1 MKRNQGFH
9 IVLCVVLT
17 VLLFLPL
24 VQQEFHPFP
33 VKKLNG
39 AAVKAEKPKLDLN
52 TYRDMSY
59 QTQLEDYVADRFG
72 FRESVIRLYN
82 QYLWMFRK
90 TYAADVVVG
99 KDRWLYSK
107 TSVLDHYR
115 QRPYEFE
122 TSNEALKLKF
132 EKELKR
138 LKTVQELLARQGTQ
152 LFVLICPAKDM
163 VYPEHLPEGDKFVMG
178 DGLRAIDYYPQA
190 FAEKGIHCLD
200 VCTWFQQ
207 IKDTVGYPLFPQRGM
222 HWSNIACVHASDS
235 IFRYMEQLTGKNMP
249 DLEIGPLYHDATRNP
264 DGDLEQNLNL
274 AWGILPAEHNC
285 YANVEVVRD
294 SAAQQLNLITIG
306 DSFFWNMCYALP
318 MDSIFNRYVYWYY
331 FNTVYFDP
339 EHTNVSQVDLMEELD
354 RADVVMISLSA
365 TQLYEINHGFLS
377 QALLQLTL
385 DDPDRMSSI
394 LEGVEERMRS
404 DSLWYESLKEKA
416 AKRGVSLDEAMR
428 ADALYIIS
436 QNPEQYLE

>member
-39 AAVKAEKPKLDLN
+39 AAVEAEKPKLDLN

-59 QTQLEDYVADRFG
+59 QTQLEDYVADHFG
-72 FRESVIRLYN
+72 FRENVIRLYN

-132 EKELKR
+132 EKDLKR
-138 LKTVQELLARQGTQ
+138 LKTVQELLARRGTQ

-190 FAEKGIHCLD
+190 FAENGIHYLD

-222 HWSNIACVHASDS
+222 HWSNIACVHASDL
-235 IFRYMEQLTGKNMP
+235 IFKYMEHLTGKNMP
-249 DLEIGPLYHDATRNP
+249 DLKIGPLYHDATRNP
-264 DGDLEQNLNL
+264 DDDLEQNLNL

-331 FNTVYFDP
+331 FNTIYFDP

-385 DDPDRMSSI
+385 DDADRMSSI

-416 AKRGVSLDEAMR
+416 AKRGVTLDEAMR

>member
-138 LKTVQELLARQGTQ
+138 LKTVQELLARRGTQ

-190 FAEKGIHCLD
+190 FAENGIHCLD

-222 HWSNIACVHASDS
+222 HWSNIACMHASDS

-249 DLEIGPLYHDATRNP
+249 DLKIGPLYHDATRNP

-385 DDPDRMSSI
+385 DDADRVSSI

-404 DSLWYESLKEKA
+404 DSLWYVSLKEKA
-416 AKRGVSLDEAMR
+416 AKRGVTLDEAMR